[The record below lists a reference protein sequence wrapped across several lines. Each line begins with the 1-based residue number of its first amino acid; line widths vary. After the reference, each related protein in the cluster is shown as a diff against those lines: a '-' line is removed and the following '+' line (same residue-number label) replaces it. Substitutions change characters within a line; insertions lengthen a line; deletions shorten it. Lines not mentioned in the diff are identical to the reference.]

1 MKKFNFMVSFTILF
15 AMSWSVSIAQNPL
28 LEPFNTP
35 HDIIPFERVEL
46 EHILPAFR
54 QALQEDRQ
62 TVKSILDNRKP
73 ADFSNTIVPFVKL
86 GSKRQVISF
95 YTNVINQSYGSDEI
109 NQVNTEVRK
118 LYTEY
123 LDEVRFNAQLFDRI
137 KTIYEIKDGLNLS
150 QEEQTV
156 LDNTYSWFVRSGLG
170 LSQEKQERLRQIR
183 SRLSELSNQFG
194 QNVIKDRDRDFFH
207 LTQEEDLIGLPDW
220 VITSAAAY
228 AREKN
233 VGGWAFKNQG
243 TLSYQFMEYAER
255 RDLREKLMRQQMRI
269 GNNDNEYNNLEIAK
283 EILNLRLEMANIL
296 GYDSYSQY
304 VLEETMAESTDQVMH
319 FINATKDKV
328 KDASLKDLQKIK
340 DFAKSIGFDDEL
352 QQWDFLYY
360 DKKYSATR
368 LQFNS
373 DDIMPWL
380 PVEHIIKSCFEMVG
394 EMFGITFK
402 ENQKLPKYHPD
413 VIPYEIFDENGS
425 IKAVMYLDLY
435 EKEGKVGGARLS
447 TLRLQNKE
455 EGENQIPIMVN
466 LCNFQ
471 NPVREAPS
479 LMTLWDLSTFL
490 HELGHGLHNVLSDV
504 TYRSV
509 SGLNLRY
516 GDFVELPSMLLQK
529 WAYELEFLVRIPR
542 HHQSGEALSTD
553 VIQKIVQS
561 EKENKAFF
569 AMNYSIPY
577 DALDIALHDIRKPM
591 KDNLCDWES
600 GFINEYLLMPPIE
613 GVCAI
618 SNFTHIFSWGYASG
632 LYTYGW
638 SDMMAWDIFNE
649 FKKNGIFDPATSK
662 RFEKEILSKGGTV
675 HPRELFKNFMG
686 RDISM
691 DAFLKSFEE

>member
-1 MKKFNFMVSFTILF
+1 MKQLVFTFLFIFTISF
-15 AMSWSVSIAQNPL
+15 NQTIQSQNPL
-28 LEPFNTP
+28 LGPFNTP
-35 HDIIPFERVEL
+35 HDIIPFDKVEL

-62 TVKSILDNRKP
+62 TVQFIVDNSKP
-73 ADFSNTIVPFVKL
+73 ADFRNTVIPFVKL

-95 YTNVINQSYGSDEI
+95 YTNVINHAYGSDEI
-109 NQVNTEVRK
+109 NQVNAEVRK
-118 LYTEY
+118 LFTEH
-123 LDEVRFNAQLFDRI
+123 LDELRYNSKLFNRIQSVYEKKDR
-137 KTIYEIKDGLNLS
+137 LNLS
-150 QEEQTV
+150 QEEQMV
-156 LDNTYSWFVRSGLG
+156 LDNTYSWFVRSGMG
-170 LSQEKQERLRQIR
+170 VPHDKQERLKQIR
-183 SRLSELSNQFG
+183 TRLSDLSNQFG

-207 LTQEEDLIGLPDW
+207 LTQEKDLIGLPEW
-220 VITSAAAY
+220 VVASAADY
-228 AREKN
+228 ARQKN
-233 VGGWAFKNQG
+233 VEDWAFKTQG
-243 TLSYQFMEYAER
+243 ALSYQFIEYADR
-255 RDLREKLMRQQMRI
+255 RDLREKLMRQQMLI

-283 EILNLRLEMANIL
+283 EILNLRLEMANNL
-296 GYDSYSQY
+296 GYASYSQY
-304 VLEETMAESTDQVMH
+304 VLEETMAENTGQVMH

-352 QQWDFLYY
+352 QQWDFPYY
-360 DKKYSATR
+360 EKKYSATR

-380 PVEHIIKSCFEMVG
+380 PVEPIITSCFEMVG

-425 IKAVMYLDLY
+425 TKAVMYLDLY
-435 EKEGKVGGARLS
+435 EREGKVGGARLS

-471 NPVREAPS
+471 NPVGDASS
-479 LMTLWDLSTFL
+479 LMTIWDLFTFL
-490 HELGHGLHNVLSDV
+490 HEMGHGLHNVLSDV
-504 TYRSV
+504 TYRNV
-509 SGLNLRY
+509 SGYNLRY
-516 GDFVELPSMLLQK
+516 DDFVELPSMLLQK
-529 WAYELEFLVRIPR
+529 WAYEPEFLERIPR
-542 HHQSGEALSTD
+542 HYLTGEALSTD

-569 AMNYSIPY
+569 TMNYSIPY
-577 DALDIALHDIRKPM
+577 DALDIALHNIREPI
-591 KDNLCDWES
+591 KDNLCEWES

-618 SNFTHIFSWGYASG
+618 SNFTHIFSGGYASG
-632 LYTYGW
+632 LYTYAW

-649 FKKNGIFDPATSK
+649 FKMNGIFDPATAK

-675 HPRELFKNFMG
+675 HPRQLFKNFMG
-686 RDISM
+686 RDISI
-691 DAFLKSFEE
+691 DAYLRSFEE